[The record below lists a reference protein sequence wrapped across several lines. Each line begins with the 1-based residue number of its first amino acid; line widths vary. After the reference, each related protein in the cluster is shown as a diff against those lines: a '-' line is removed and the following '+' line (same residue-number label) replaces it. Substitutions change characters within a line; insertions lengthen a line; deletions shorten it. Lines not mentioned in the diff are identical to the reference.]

1 MRKSLDLTT
10 ENKILFLGD
19 EYALIRIIDAA
30 ASPSIKFFAD
40 RLYITMPDKAPGAL
54 SLLLEQWYRGQAR
67 DIITRRVEHFSS
79 KLNLSYNRIFI
90 KGQRTRWGSCSSLK
104 NLNFNWRLVMA
115 PVEVIDYIVIHELSH
130 LAEMNHSRKFWQLV
144 ESHCPD
150 HREHRKWLREYGPGL
165 TLASR
170 AGAGC
175 AIAQPR

>member
-1 MRKSLDLTT
+1 MRKPLDSTT
-10 ENKILFLGD
+10 ENKILFLGK

-30 ASPSIKFFAD
+30 ASPSVKFFAD
-40 RLYITMPDKAPGAL
+40 RFYITIPDNATGAL
-54 SLLLEQWYRGQAR
+54 LLLLEQWYRGQAR
-67 DIITRRVEHFSS
+67 NIITGRVEHFGS

-90 KGQRTRWGSCSSLK
+90 KGQKTRWGSCSSLK

-144 ESHCPD
+144 ENHCPN

-165 TLASR
+165 TLAFRTGTGS
-170 AGAGC
+170 